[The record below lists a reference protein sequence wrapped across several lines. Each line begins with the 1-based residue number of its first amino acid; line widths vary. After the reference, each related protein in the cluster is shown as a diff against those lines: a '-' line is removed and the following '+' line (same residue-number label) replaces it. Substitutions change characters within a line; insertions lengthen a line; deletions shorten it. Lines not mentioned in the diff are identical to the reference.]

1 MENHY
6 EIGYIMENHYEEGYM
21 VKTITR
27 RDDTLWKSWD
37 RVHSGKKWWLMFTEN
52 RFFFLVIGLLFILV
66 LQLEEKENKIVRVVW
81 RHPGDDVTGMAAR
94 SEKIVNTCE
103 KVNI

>member
-1 MENHY
+1 MMTY
-6 EIGYIMENHYEEGYM
+6 G
-21 VKTITR
+21 
-27 RDDTLWKSWD
+27 TLCLQKID
-37 RVHSGKKWWLMFTEN
+37 
-52 RFFFLVIGLLFILV
+52 FFFLVIGLLFILV

>member
-1 MENHY
+1 MKIMRQGTFWEKNDDLW
-6 EIGYIMENHYEEGYM
+6 YI
-21 VKTITR
+21 
-27 RDDTLWKSWD
+27 
-37 RVHSGKKWWLMFTEN
+37 MFTEN

>member
-1 MENHY
+1 MKIMRQGTFWKKNDDLW
-6 EIGYIMENHYEEGYM
+6 YI
-21 VKTITR
+21 
-27 RDDTLWKSWD
+27 
-37 RVHSGKKWWLMFTEN
+37 MFTEN

>member
-1 MENHY
+1 MK
-6 EIGYIMENHYEEGYM
+6 IMRQGTFWKKMMTY
-21 VKTITR
+21 
-27 RDDTLWKSWD
+27 DTLCIQKID
-37 RVHSGKKWWLMFTEN
+37 
-52 RFFFLVIGLLFILV
+52 FFLVIGLLFMLV
-66 LQLEEKENKIVRVVW
+66 LQLEEKDNKIVRVVW

>member
-1 MENHY
+1 
-6 EIGYIMENHYEEGYM
+6 
-21 VKTITR
+21 
-27 RDDTLWKSWD
+27 
-37 RVHSGKKWWLMFTEN
+37 
-52 RFFFLVIGLLFILV
+52 LFILV

>member
-1 MENHY
+1 MIHYENH
-6 EIGYIMENHYEEGYM
+6 ETGYILEKN
-21 VKTITR
+21 
-27 RDDTLWKSWD
+27 DDLWYI
-37 RVHSGKKWWLMFTEN
+37 MFTEN